1 MQETMLLNKFL
12 TLYGDRVYTVRKCPK
27 DSVFIGR
34 GKNSVFGNPFF
45 MKSEED
51 RISVCLKYLEYIKEK
66 ANNDESFKKEILNL
80 KGKTV
85 CCFCSNGTNSLE
97 LGAKYCHGHVLL
109 AYSEYLLRKE
119 DNVTQKV

>member
-1 MQETMLLNKFL
+1 METEFTQFASALKILFLLGEVR
-12 TLYGDRVYTVRKCPK
+12 TLSLV
-27 DSVFIGR
+27 I
-34 GKNSVFGNPFF
+34 PFF

-66 ANNDESFKKEILNL
+66 ANNDEYFKKEILNL
-80 KGKTV
+80 KGKTAN
-85 CCFCSNGTNSLE
+85 CFCSNGTNSLE
-97 LGAKYCHGHVLL
+97 LGAKYCPGHVLL